1 MKLRKDRCISQESLA
16 RYCDSEV
23 AFNAATLGQ
32 VKGTQVFP
40 QVTEQGAKENGKRL
54 DLFAP
59 RHFLGQK

>member
-1 MKLRKDRCISQESLA
+1 LA